1 VPVEVRIVPLSIKF
15 DLSNEDL
22 EHFRTLM
29 RQARENTQG
38 RTQAQVV
45 QAAHAL
51 LDQVNASRAP
61 EYVRDRLGRLTTL
74 IAMLEDEEWQLPEA
88 ERARVH
94 TALAYFCEPCDLI
107 PDHLT
112 ALGFLDDAIMVEL
125 VVDELSNELEA
136 YEDFCQF
143 RTEEVARRG
152 ADGEAAGTTD
162 APEPVTRKDW
172 LDAKRA
178 ELHGR
183 MRERG
188 TSRGLRGIFSLFS
201 S

>member
-1 VPVEVRIVPLSIKF
+1 LPLSIRF

-29 RQARENTQG
+29 RQARENSRE
-38 RTQAQVV
+38 RTQAEVV
-45 QAAHAL
+45 QAAHGL
-51 LDQVNASRAP
+51 LDQVQASRAP
-61 EYVRDRLGRLTTL
+61 QFVVDRLGRLSTL
-74 IAMLEDEEWQLPEA
+74 IAMLEDEEWQLPET

-107 PDHLT
+107 PDHVT

-125 VVDELSNELEA
+125 VVEELRHELEA
-136 YEDFCQF
+136 YDDFCRF
-143 RTEEVARRG
+143 RTEELARR
-152 ADGEAAGTTD
+152 ATDTQSTEATG
-162 APEPVTRKDW
+162 PVTRAAW

-188 TSRGLRGIFSLFS
+188 RGLRGLFSLFS